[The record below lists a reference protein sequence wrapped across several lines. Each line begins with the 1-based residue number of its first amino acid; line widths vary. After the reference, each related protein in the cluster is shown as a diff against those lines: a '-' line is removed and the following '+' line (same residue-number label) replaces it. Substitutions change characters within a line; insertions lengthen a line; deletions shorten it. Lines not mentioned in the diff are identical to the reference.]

1 MQRKIKNI
9 LFDLDG
15 TIIDPKI
22 GITESIMYALN
33 ELGFEMIPEPDDL
46 VWCIGP
52 PLQDSFSVLLKTDD
66 KIKINEAIRLYRVNY
81 NRNGI
86 LKLKLYDDIIN
97 AIRILKE
104 EGFNLYIATSKPRV
118 MAVKILE
125 HLSISDLFNGIYGAE
140 LDGVRSRKGDLI
152 SFLLEKENIST
163 NEVIMIG
170 DRKHDIIGAKENSII
185 SCGVCYGYGTEE
197 ELLNAGADFIVQTPM
212 EIRNVIF
219 QISDFKFS

>member
-33 ELGFEMIPEPDDL
+33 ELGVEMIPEPDDL

-66 KIKINEAIRLYRVNY
+66 KIKIDEAIRLYRVNY
-81 NRNGI
+81 NKNGI

-97 AIRILKE
+97 TIRILKK
-104 EGFNLYIATSKPRV
+104 EGVNLYIATSKPRV

-125 HLSISDLFNGIYGAE
+125 HLSISDLFDGIYGAE
-140 LDGVRSRKGDLI
+140 LDGIRSRKGDLI

-170 DRKHDIIGAKENSII
+170 DRKYDIMGAKENSII

-212 EIRNVIF
+212 EIGNVKF
-219 QISDFKFS
+219 MISNL